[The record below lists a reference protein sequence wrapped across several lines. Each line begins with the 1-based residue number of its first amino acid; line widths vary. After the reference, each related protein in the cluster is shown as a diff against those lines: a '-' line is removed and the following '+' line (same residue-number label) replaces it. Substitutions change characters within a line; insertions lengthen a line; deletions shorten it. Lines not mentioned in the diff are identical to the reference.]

1 MGSDKN
7 SDSRCL
13 VGNDLF
19 VGTDEGI
26 AGGVMAV
33 ATAFETATVQ
43 IPALAGIDAPDAK
56 DRRNGCIGLRHNIVE
71 VQYFVVHEVGLD
83 TW

>member
-1 MGSDKN
+1 MASGKN

-19 VGTDEGI
+19 VDTDEGI
-26 AGGVMAV
+26 AGVVMAV

-43 IPALAGIDAPDAK
+43 IPALAGIDVPDAK
-56 DRRNGCIGLRHNIVE
+56 GMLNGCIGLRHNIVE
-71 VQYFVVHEVGLD
+71 VQYFVVREVELD